1 MVTRIRWI
9 VFLSGAAWIAMA
21 PSPSMAQLPYSGSV
35 RIARGQDITPAFEGW
50 MANPDGTFTLYFGY
64 MNRNYEEELDI
75 PVGAD
80 NNIEPGGDRGQP
92 THFYT
97 RRQRLM
103 FSVVVPK
110 DWGRERKLVW
120 TLSVHGRTNVA
131 KGWLQPEWE
140 IDKEV
145 IMLNAAGAA
154 DLENEPPVI
163 TGSGPQTIT
172 LPNAATLT
180 ATAKDDGRPGPR
192 RLRDVEGGNGLSTP
206 GLSIRWI
213 YYRGPGPV
221 SLSSET
227 DAGGNQRA
235 VTSTTKA
242 TFRVPGVYV
251 LRAIAS
257 DGSLSAFYD
266 VAVTV
271 K

>member
-9 VFLSGAAWIAMA
+9 VFLSGAAWIPLA
-21 PSPSMAQLPYSGSV
+21 PSLSIAQLPYYGSV
-35 RIARGQDITPAFEGW
+35 RMARGQDITPAFEGW
-50 MANPDGTFTLYFGY
+50 MGNPDGTFTLYFGY

-75 PVGAD
+75 PVGPD

-92 THFYT
+92 THFYP
-97 RRQRLM
+97 RRQLLV

-163 TGSGPQTIT
+163 TGSGPQAIT
-172 LPNAATLT
+172 LPNTAILT
-180 ATAKDDGRPGPR
+180 ATAQDDGRPGPR

-206 GLSIRWI
+206 GLSVRWI

-221 SLSSET
+221 SLSREV
-227 DAGGNQRA
+227 DLGGYQKR
-235 VTSTTKA
+235 VTSTTTA

-257 DGSLSAFYD
+257 DGSLSAFHD
-266 VAVTV
+266 VPVTV